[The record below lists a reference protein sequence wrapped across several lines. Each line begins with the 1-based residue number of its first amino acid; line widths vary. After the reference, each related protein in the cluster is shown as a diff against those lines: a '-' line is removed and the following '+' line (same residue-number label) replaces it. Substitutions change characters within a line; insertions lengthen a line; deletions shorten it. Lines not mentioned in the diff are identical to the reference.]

1 MFQSSP
7 DFRLKN
13 HDSSYHPVRNDLV
26 HQPRQGVQTN
36 DFRYDSDNNKNS
48 YTFQKLNRFCA
59 SQQLDQ
65 FVYKIPDNQNIKY
78 VHQKIQR
85 EQVTGK
91 HLLPIVQIKKFPDL
105 K

>member
-1 MFQSSP
+1 M
-7 DFRLKN
+7 
-13 HDSSYHPVRNDLV
+13 
-26 HQPRQGVQTN
+26 
-36 DFRYDSDNNKNS
+36 
-48 YTFQKLNRFCA
+48 
-59 SQQLDQ
+59 DQ